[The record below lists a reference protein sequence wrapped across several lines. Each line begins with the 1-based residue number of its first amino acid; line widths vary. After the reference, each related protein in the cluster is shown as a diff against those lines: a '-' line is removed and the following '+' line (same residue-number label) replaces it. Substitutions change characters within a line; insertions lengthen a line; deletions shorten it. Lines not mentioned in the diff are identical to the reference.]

1 MLKRILSITII
12 AVMLISASFTFA
24 ATTTATQSQSVWK
37 DSLDKLSLM
46 GIVGEDDLNINGNV
60 TRAQFSQIIIN
71 STGNYDLAKSLTGS
85 TTFSDVL
92 SKSAY
97 CGYINAAVNK
107 GFLSAYSDGNFKPDA
122 NLTFAQLC
130 TAVIKG
136 LGYQAGDIIG
146 AWPNGY
152 IDKAQSLGIMT
163 GFSYSS
169 NDPVKTVDTIIM
181 IERMLNTDIKKVNEQ
196 DADKTLLD
204 STGLMDD
211 QQNWVYGRP
220 QVALDFNSASKK
232 LGSITFDPNIPILR
246 DTYNNSVSPAV
257 KTAGET
263 ISIDDIK
270 EKDVVYEVYNKLNVL
285 IYYLVVDNKIDGQI
299 TSILPSKYSPK
310 KVQVNSVDYEL
321 SEYSAINKFNSNS
334 GTFNIGDSVTLI
346 LGYDQKI
353 VDTYYMRDDD
363 NKDYAFVVNCATMVS
378 KEAVDYGNEYFTV
391 ELLHVD
397 GSKKT
402 YKVKYDPYLFK
413 WKLVKYSLIDDDTV
427 ALLNLQ
433 NNTNADLRI
442 DKLEK
447 KIGDSYVT
455 DNVKIFNYTDNA
467 IELVRWSDMPEG
479 VLATGKVKYQ
489 GVTGDFNDVNVMLV
503 NDVFNKQNKDWVV
516 QSIELPVG
524 SNGSYKYNLVS
535 GASQY
540 TYTSREEL
548 PNVVKGSVVSMKM
561 NNDTVA
567 GYNHI
572 TNSEDSGWYVQAI
585 DSKRVK
591 INNII
596 FPFSNNVT
604 VYFNDYSGNLTV
616 RSLSDIKTGPNPGY
630 GSIKIYTDRRIDNG
644 GKVQML
650 VFTMK

>member
-24 ATTTATQSQSVWK
+24 AAATVIQSQSVWK

-46 GIVGEDDLNINGNV
+46 GIVDEADLNINGNI
-60 TRAQFSQIIIN
+60 TREQFSKIIIN

-85 TTFSDVL
+85 TTFSDVS

-107 GFLSAYSDGNFKPDA
+107 SFLSAYSDGNFKPDA
-122 NLTFAQLC
+122 HLTFAQLC
-130 TAVIKG
+130 TAMIKA
-136 LGYQAGDIIG
+136 LGYQTGDIIG

-152 IDKAQSLGIMT
+152 VDKARNLGIT
-163 GFSYSS
+163 NGFSYSS
-169 NDPVKTVDTIIM
+169 NNPVKTGDAIQM
-181 IERMLNTDIKKVNEQ
+181 IEKMLNTYIKKANAQ

-204 STGLMDD
+204 SSGLMDD
-211 QQNWVYGRP
+211 QQNWVYGKP
-220 QVALDFNSASKK
+220 EVALNFKPASGK
-232 LGSITFDPNIPILR
+232 LGSITFEPNIPILR
-246 DTYNNSVSPAV
+246 DTVNNSVSPSS
-257 KTAGET
+257 KTSGET

-270 EKDVVYEVYNKLNVL
+270 DKDVVYEVYNKLNIL
-285 IYYLVVDNKIDGQI
+285 MYYLVVDNKIDGQI

-310 KVQVNSVDYEL
+310 KVQLNNVDYEL
-321 SEYSAINKFNSNS
+321 SEYATIGKFNSNS
-334 GTFNIGDSVTLI
+334 GTFNVGDSVTLI

-353 VDTYYMRDDD
+353 IDTYYMRDDN

-378 KEAVDYGNEYFTV
+378 KEAADYGSEYFTV

-397 GSKKT
+397 GSRKT
-402 YKVKYDPYLFK
+402 YKVKYDPYLFR
-413 WKLVKYSLIDDDTV
+413 WKLVKYSLINDDTV
-427 ALLNLQ
+427 ALLSMQ
-433 NNTNADLRI
+433 NNTNANLKI

-447 KIGDSYVT
+447 KIGNSYVT
-455 DNVKIFNYTDNA
+455 DNVKIFNYTESTV
-467 IELVRWSDMPEG
+467 ELVRWSDMPEG

-489 GVTGDFNDVNVMLV
+489 GVIGDFNDVNVMLV
-503 NDVFNKQNKDWVV
+503 NDVFNKQDKDWVV
-516 QSIELPVG
+516 QSIQLPVG
-524 SNGSYKYNLVS
+524 SNGSFKYNLIS
-535 GASQY
+535 GTSQY
-540 TYTSREEL
+540 TYTSKEEL
-548 PNVVKGSVVSMKM
+548 PDIVKGSVISMKM
-561 NNDTVA
+561 KNDTVVE
-567 GYNHI
+567 YNHV

-596 FPFSNNVT
+596 FPFSNNLT

-650 VFTMK
+650 IFNLK